1 MLTLMM
7 ETKTAAFLL
16 CGTFISVHIS
26 SDIRENCKEQLTHLT
41 GSQVGANAAICVS
54 VLHSAQNVCIV
65 TNKFLLVCHCVY
77 RDFAT
82 CEVWSLCLASL
93 WLWQADPFPGV
104 GNPPSVN

>member
-7 ETKTAAFLL
+7 ETKIAAFLL

-26 SDIRENCKEQLTHLT
+26 SDIRENCEEQLKHLT
-41 GSQVGANAAICVS
+41 GSQVGAHAAICVS
-54 VLHSAQNVCIV
+54 SSALRMSIV
-65 TNKFLLVCHCVY
+65 TDKFLHVCHCVY

-104 GNPPSVN
+104 GNQPSVI